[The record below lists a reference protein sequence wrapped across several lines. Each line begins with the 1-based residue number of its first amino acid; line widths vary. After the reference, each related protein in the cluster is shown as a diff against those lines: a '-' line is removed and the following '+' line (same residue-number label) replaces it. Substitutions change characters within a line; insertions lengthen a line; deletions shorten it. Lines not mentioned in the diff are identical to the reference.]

1 MYKLFIV
8 ESPAKCN
15 KIEQYLGPG
24 NKCIASY
31 GHFRELNGLQSI
43 NIHNN
48 FEPTFVI
55 SESKKTQ
62 VNKISKCIKGASEVF
77 LATDDDREGEAI
89 AWHLCDYFGLSL
101 KTTKRIVFHEV
112 TETALKKAVAEYRYV
127 NMNVLYAQLARQVL
141 DVLVGYKVSPILWK
155 NVKDGTSAG
164 RCQTPALRLIYDNY
178 KDIKASPGSKEYNIV
193 GYFTTKNIP
202 FVLHNNN
209 NNLNNNNEV
218 IVFLEASKEFQHTF
232 ACGELRNSIKAPPTP
247 FTTSKIQQA
256 ASTNLHTSPKDT
268 MKICQRLYEEG
279 FITYMRTDSDIYA
292 EEFVDKA
299 AAYIEKEYGQEYKKE
314 SGRESDKEYKKESG
328 RESDKKDKKESEK
341 DKKDKKET
349 CKKDKK
355 TPLLTQDAHEAI
367 RPTDI
372 NIKTLAPDIFSSKE
386 CKMYQL
392 IWSNTVE
399 SCMAPA
405 IYKGLTATI
414 TSPQDHIY
422 KVSTEQV
429 IFPGWKIVNG
439 CEEVNKEFVFLQ
451 TLKQGSIMKYKKITA
466 KVSMKDM
473 KSHYTEAKLVHL
485 LEHQGIGRPSTF
497 SSLIDKIQER
507 GYVKK
512 ENVNGISV
520 KCVDYE
526 LSGSKIDTITSE
538 REFGNEKNKL
548 VIKPL
553 GIMVLDYLVAHIND
567 VFEYDYTKH
576 MEDQLDLIAQGAK
589 VWHELCRECLT
600 DLDASIKDISD
611 KNKGKETIRID
622 NEHVYMMGKYGPVI
636 KCTSATGASAT
647 GTGASATGASATGAS
662 ATGASAT
669 STGASATGAGIAGA
683 GIAGAGASATGTSA
697 TGTSATGTSATGAG
711 ASTAGTAG
719 TGTTKNGKKE
729 NNDNITFK
737 SVKPDIDLEKLRSG
751 EYTLQD
757 ILVEPSLT
765 GGGRPLGL
773 YKTKEVVLKS
783 GKFGWYVEWSGER
796 KGLKLT
802 LDEASALSLDD
813 ILDTLFDMENGDS
826 AMIRVI
832 SKETSIRKGKF
843 GDYIFHKNHKMK
855 KPKFLK
861 LTEFKEDYNT
871 CDIELIL
878 AWLKK
883 TYKSDHF

>member
-43 NIHNN
+43 NINNN

-127 NMNVLYAQLARQVL
+127 NMNILYAQLARQVL

-202 FVLHNNN
+202 FVLHH
-209 NNLNNNNEV
+209 NNLNNNNNNEV
-218 IVFLEASKEFQHTF
+218 IAFLEASKEFQHTF
-232 ACGELRNSIKAPPTP
+232 ACGELRDSIKAPPTP

-314 SGRESDKEYKKESG
+314 SGRESDKKDKK
-328 RESDKKDKKESEK
+328 ESDKKDKKES
-341 DKKDKKET
+341 D
-349 CKKDKK
+349 KKDKK

-439 CEEVNKEFVFLQ
+439 CEEVNKDFVFLQ

-526 LSGSKIDTITSE
+526 LSGNKIDTITSE

-622 NEHVYMMGKYGPVI
+622 NEHMYMMGKYGPVI
-636 KCTSATGASAT
+636 KCTSAAGTSAAGASTSAA
-647 GTGASATGASATGAS
+647 GTSTSAAGTSASA
-662 ATGASAT
+662 
-669 STGASATGAGIAGA
+669 
-683 GIAGAGASATGTSA
+683 AGASAAGAGTSA
-697 TGTSATGTSATGAG
+697 GTES
-711 ASTAGTAG
+711 
-719 TGTTKNGKKE
+719 TTKTRKKE

-757 ILVEPSLT
+757 ILAEPSLT

-802 LDEASALSLDD
+802 LDEASALNLDD

-861 LTEFKEDYNT
+861 LTEFKEDYKT